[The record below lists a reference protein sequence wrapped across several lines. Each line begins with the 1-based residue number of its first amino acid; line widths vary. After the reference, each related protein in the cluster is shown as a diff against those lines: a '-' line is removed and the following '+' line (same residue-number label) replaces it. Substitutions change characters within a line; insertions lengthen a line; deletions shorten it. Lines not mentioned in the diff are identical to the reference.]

1 MPAVT
6 ADQVF
11 AACADLQARGVMP
24 TARQVRLITQAGSF
38 STIQEFIRQWRET
51 QPKPPE
57 PEPIS
62 PEIAALQQ
70 IAPSALETVRQSV
83 AQRFTAD
90 LEAQSAVNS
99 RLTQENADLRT
110 LLSELEERL
119 ARTEAVAA
127 DQQRIADGQQALLA
141 RLVAIR
147 EDMRPLATD
156 ARVDR
161 LAQAVEESQQRIIT
175 TTSQQAQ
182 TLAHAVDRIVESQL
196 QLQAVNQEIVTQ
208 INRLQAATTEQN
220 LAVLSTLTALRQEFR
235 AALARTAQDVRRSL
249 HGRRPTTLRPD
260 GARP

>member
-6 ADQVF
+6 SEQVF
-11 AACADLQARGVMP
+11 AACTDLSARGVMP

-38 STIQEFIRQWRET
+38 STIQGFIRAWRET

-70 IAPSALETVRQSV
+70 IAPTALETVRQSV
-83 AQRFTAD
+83 ASQFTAD
-90 LEAQSAVNS
+90 LEAKTAVNNH
-99 RLTQENADLRT
+99 LTQENADLRT
-110 LLSELEERL
+110 LLHDLEERL

-141 RLVAIR
+141 RLVDLR
-147 EDMRPLATD
+147 EGLHPLATY
-156 ARVDR
+156 ASVDHLSR
-161 LAQAVEESQQRIIT
+161 TVEESQQRIVA

-208 INRLQAATTEQN
+208 IDRLQATTTEQN
-220 LAVLSTLTALRQEFR
+220 LAVLATLTALRQEFR
-235 AALARTAQDVRRSL
+235 AALARSAQDVRRSL
-249 HGRRPTTLRPD
+249 HSR
-260 GARP
+260 